1 MTTCTTCDIIR
12 MKIRKGA
19 TTMTKKY
26 TVINEGIE
34 VFKGTMKECKEYCIA
49 HWLMT
54 YTNEGWVMTFDAMI
68 V

>member
-1 MTTCTTCDIIR
+1 
-12 MKIRKGA
+12 
-19 TTMTKKY
+19 MTKKY

-54 YTNEGWVMTFDAMI
+54 YTNEGWTMVFDAMI